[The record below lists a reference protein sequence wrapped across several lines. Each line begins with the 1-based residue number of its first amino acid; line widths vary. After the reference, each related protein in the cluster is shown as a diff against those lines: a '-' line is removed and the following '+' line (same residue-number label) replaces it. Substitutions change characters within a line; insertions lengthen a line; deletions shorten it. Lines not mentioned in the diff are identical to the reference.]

1 MRARRPSDDEQSA
14 VARRRLALIGEELD
28 LLRGDPPP
36 TAHPGREPDGRVDD
50 GGEATEDT
58 EDGAEDGAGDG
69 AADGAGDGAGDGAP
83 ALLGP
88 RTVPPAGRHRE
99 GGAGGALLDGLGD
112 RALAVVPETL
122 RGQVALTS
130 AHLALLAVA
139 VALALV
145 VTTWWVVRASGEPQ
159 AVPLS
164 AAPVPGGPL
173 VADPGL
179 APALPAPGSDAA
191 PDVLDAA
198 DPQGE
203 SGEDAEAVVVVDVA
217 GKVRRPGIA
226 TLPVGSRVVD
236 ALEAA
241 GGARRGVSTTGLN
254 LARILVDG
262 EQILVGVRGAAA
274 APAGAAAPAAGGAPG
289 GLVNLNTATLAEL
302 ETLRGVGPVTAQ
314 SILDWR
320 TEHGRFTTVEELLE
334 VSGIGEKTLAGL
346 APHVTV

>member
-1 MRARRPSDDEQSA
+1 MRARRPSDDELSA

-36 TAHPGREPDGRVDD
+36 AVHPGAAPEEAVRVPEEPGVPGEPEGEHDAVVD
-50 GGEATEDT
+50 
-58 EDGAEDGAGDG
+58 
-69 AADGAGDGAGDGAP
+69 P
-83 ALLGP
+83 ALP
-88 RTVPPAGRHRE
+88 RVVPPVGRHRE
-99 GGAGGALLDGLGD
+99 GGAGAPLLRDLGD
-112 RALAVVPETL
+112 RALAVVPDTL
-122 RGQVALTS
+122 RGRVALTS
-130 AHLALLAVA
+130 AHLALVAVA

-145 VTTWWVVRASGEPQ
+145 VTTWWVVRATGEPE
-159 AVPLS
+159 APAPIS
-164 AAPVPGGPL
+164 AAPVPGGAL
-173 VADPGL
+173 VADV
-179 APALPAPGSDAA
+179 APSTTPPAPGGPPSSSVVGAV
-191 PDVLDAA
+191 PDEQD
-198 DPQGE
+198 
-203 SGEDAEAVVVVDVA
+203 EAVVVVDVA

-241 GGARRGVSTTGLN
+241 GGVRRGVSTTALN

-262 EQILVGVRGAAA
+262 EQILVGLPGLAAGPAA
-274 APAGAAAPAAGGAPG
+274 APAPSGGVGTP

-314 SILDWR
+314 AILDWR